1 MDYSQNSAPLM
12 TPPISP
18 AMINRSSVI
27 NQGPMAVR
35 PQSSCP
41 IQPQVPCQ
49 TFSDSM
55 YQSLHNASSGSYP
68 SSSYYQPVFRAQTH
82 TPTSAYQA
90 RAESGHYAPFS
101 GHQLTK
107 DCFSSSC
114 TMSPFSSRVAA
125 TGYAASGDPVMDTEG
140 VQLLDSTA
148 YSFGGSAASGDG
160 CSGPVCSSGHNGE
173 KK

>member
-41 IQPQVPCQ
+41 IQPQVACQ
-49 TFSDSM
+49 AFSDTM
-55 YQSLHNASSGSYP
+55 YQSLHNTSSGSYP
-68 SSSYYQPVFRAQTH
+68 NSSYYQPVFRAQTH
-82 TPTSAYQA
+82 TPTAAYQA
-90 RAESGHYAPFS
+90 RAESSRYAPFS

-114 TMSPFSSRVAA
+114 TVDWIRSLRVYSCWIPQHTALEEVLPVEMDVQVQFAA
-125 TGYAASGDPVMDTEG
+125 LGTM
-140 VQLLDSTA
+140 
-148 YSFGGSAASGDG
+148 
-160 CSGPVCSSGHNGE
+160 
-173 KK
+173 